1 MWNTSRNSMITPI
14 ALSGALLFSSA
25 QTTASE
31 IFNPKL
37 LNNFDENH
45 IILNETNSWS
55 SYYHNSIEENTSH
68 ADSKVDVSDIINLV
82 KTTLGLPNKD
92 IADIFKVTRQ
102 TLHNYKNENSHA
114 LHEQNLLRVR
124 KLKVIFDDVANIVD
138 KSPGALSKTYIIN
151 EQSFFDLLIADD
163 LDEESIISF
172 AKEIKLKMEFK
183 SKILRENDSIALF
196 NLTRHA

>member
-1 MWNTSRNSMITPI
+1 MITPI